1 MPILEAAGH
10 HVLALDLLGCGYSD
24 KPLVDS
30 MNYTQRNQGELVS
43 CAIASLGLTDVT
55 LVGHSS
61 GGVVAAAAAQVD
73 PSRIS
78 GLVLISPGFYYTTAL
93 LKLFVWPLNVVLAR
107 MLSTVETRV
116 AMFNK
121 SHVDKAVVT
130 PELIADF
137 TQPTHTPGAIDAVGL
152 MMLAR
157 EAPYPNLISG
167 LVPAMPMLLVWGEE
181 DTVNLPS
188 AVEKIRM
195 AASCV
200 VQTVLV
206 PRCGHYVQHESPE
219 LLAKA
224 IVKFCRSTLTHRR
237 EVLHLFLGQTGVYSI
252 LVQYRLRN
260 SPYKSGIC
268 CL

>member
-78 GLVLISPGFYYTTAL
+78 GLVLISPGFYTPAL
-93 LKLFVWPLNVVLAR
+93 FKLFVWPLNVVLAR

-167 LVPAMPMLLVWGEE
+167 LVPAMPVLLVWGEE
-181 DTVNLPS
+181 DTVHLPS

-200 VQTVLV
+200 MQTVLV

-224 IVKFCRSTLTHRR
+224 IVKFCRSTLT
-237 EVLHLFLGQTGVYSI
+237 
-252 LVQYRLRN
+252 
-260 SPYKSGIC
+260 PA
-268 CL
+268 